1 VRIAIPLAD
10 GLLCQ
15 HFGHCQQFAFFDVSP
30 DGREVLRR
38 TATTPPEHAPG
49 LLPRWL
55 REWGVEVVITGGM
68 GSRAQALFRETGI
81 RVVTGAPS
89 LSAEQ
94 IVKDFLAGAL
104 VTGDNACD
112 H

>member
-1 VRIAIPLAD
+1 MKIAIPLAN

-15 HFGHCQQFAFFDVSP
+15 HFGHCEQFAFFDVSP
-30 DGREVLRR
+30 EGSQVLAS
-38 TATTPPEHAPG
+38 TSLTPPEHAPG

-55 REWGVEVVITGGM
+55 REQGAEVVIAGGM
-68 GSRAQALFRETGI
+68 GSRAQALFQQTGI

-89 LSAEQ
+89 LPAER
-94 IVKDFLAGAL
+94 IVRDFLAGAL

>member
-1 VRIAIPLAD
+1 MRIAIPLAE

-15 HFGHCQQFAFFDVSP
+15 HFGHCEQFAFFEVSP
-30 DGREVLRR
+30 EGRQLRE
-38 TATTPPEHAPG
+38 TTFVTPPEHAPG

-55 REWGVEVVITGGM
+55 KEQGVEVVIAGGM
-68 GSRAQALFRETGI
+68 GSRAQSLFQEADI

-89 LSAEQ
+89 LSGEEV
-94 IVKDFLAGAL
+94 VKAFLAGTL
-104 VTGDNACD
+104 VTGANTCD